1 MALLDSY
8 PLLGVAKGVKTDTAS
23 TDAAYVD
30 IPCSGYVI
38 KGVTVYNA

>member
-8 PLLGVAKGVKTDTAS
+8 PLLGVAKGVKTDTES
-23 TDAAYVD
+23 TDAAYID